1 MVVRLLM
8 AVLTLFGVIPV
19 RVCTCDHDHHHHH
32 HFHFFS
38 SQLPPPP
45 RVTTAAQV
53 NPAIETQAPDDSQH
67 DCCDC
72 KPRPS
77 MPVATPVP
85 LQTNASDELI
95 AFALPVSIP
104 LTLEFFNFC
113 EYSCYQARPPTSG
126 LHLFLL
132 NCAFLI

>member
-8 AVLTLFGVIPV
+8 AVLTAFGVIPV

-32 HFHFFS
+32 FYFFS
-38 SQLPPPP
+38 SQLTPPS
-45 RVTTAAQV
+45 RTLTAARV
-53 NPAIETQAPDDSQH
+53 NPAIETPEPDDSQH

-77 MPVATPVP
+77 MPVAIPVP
-85 LQTNASDELI
+85 VQSNASDELI
-95 AFALPVSIP
+95 AIALPVSTL
-104 LTLEFFNFC
+104 LTLEFFNVC
-113 EYSCYQARPPTSG
+113 DYSCYQARPPTSG

>member
-1 MVVRLLM
+1 MVVRLLL
-8 AVLTLFGVIPV
+8 ALLTLFGVIPV

-38 SQLPPPP
+38 TRPTPPP
-45 RVTTAAQV
+45 RDTTAKGAES
-53 NPAIETQAPDDSQH
+53 AIETPAPDDSQH

-85 LQTNASDELI
+85 LQTNASDDLT
-95 AFALPVSIP
+95 AVALLDSTP
-104 LTLEFFNFC
+104 LTLEFF
-113 EYSCYQARPPTSG
+113 
-126 LHLFLL
+126 
-132 NCAFLI
+132 